1 MNYYNT
7 KRRDGNAGK
16 KGKEISKEKDRKKE
30 EEIRNKGH
38 SYFSYKQ

>member
-30 EEIRNKGH
+30 EEIRVMRYNLI
-38 SYFSYKQ
+38 SFT

>member
-7 KRRDGNAGK
+7 KRRDGNASK

-30 EEIRNKGH
+30 EEIRVVILH
-38 SYFSYKQ
+38 YFFIV

>member
-30 EEIRNKGH
+30 EEIRVMRHNL
-38 SYFSYKQ
+38 SSFT

>member
-16 KGKEISKEKDRKKE
+16 KNQKGQKEKDHKKE
-30 EEIRNKGH
+30 EEIRCV
-38 SYFSYKQ
+38 

>member
-16 KGKEISKEKDRKKE
+16 KAKKSVKKKTAKRR
-30 EEIRNKGH
+30 RNK
-38 SYFSYKQ
+38 SYET

>member
-30 EEIRNKGH
+30 EEIRVMRHNLI
-38 SYFSYKQ
+38 SFT